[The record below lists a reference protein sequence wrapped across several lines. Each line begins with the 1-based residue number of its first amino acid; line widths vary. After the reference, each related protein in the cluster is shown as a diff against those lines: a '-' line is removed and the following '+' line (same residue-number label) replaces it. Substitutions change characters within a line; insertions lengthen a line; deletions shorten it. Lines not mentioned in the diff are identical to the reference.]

1 MRGCDEDPISYDQ
14 LRTSELSGMKA
25 EEVPEWK
32 DINREVPWIEGFD
45 PAIFYCHKP
54 LW

>member
-1 MRGCDEDPISYDQ
+1 
-14 LRTSELSGMKA
+14 LRVPEEFTSDMKI
-25 EEVPEWK
+25 EEVPEWEE
-32 DINREVPWIEGFD
+32 IERESRIIEGFD